1 MVLAVSY
8 KRTEYAWRLY
18 RIVSYEKIPQKDFR
32 QQIVRC
38 SSPSIL
44 PNLEQDMATRLQMRF
59 GLMLMALL
67 CLSSHKKICCLR
79 KEL

>member
-44 PNLEQDMATRLQMRF
+44 PTSRT
-59 GLMLMALL
+59 G
-67 CLSSHKKICCLR
+67 HGYKIADEIWLDVDGITVPFVP
-79 KEL
+79 